1 MILGIKES
9 CSFSLALRS
18 LVAFTKAMKG
28 PAVGS
33 VFFRVRI
40 NSETWLFIMAH
51 RCYKG
56 TILTLGILTQPE
68 LSADYIYW

>member
-1 MILGIKES
+1 MIVGIKES

-40 NSETWLFIMAH
+40 NSETWLLLRLAD
-51 RCYKG
+51 CCNG
-56 TILTLGILTQPE
+56 TILTLDILT
-68 LSADYIYW
+68 